1 MGDPE
6 PPARRP
12 GGVTLLAV
20 LIVISGLL
28 QLMVAIGVLIARG
41 DSEFIRQT
49 GLSSGAWLWV
59 GIVGIIIAFVY
70 LLVAR
75 GLMRGSG
82 LARGL
87 ATLSALLSLAGGLW
101 GVFTYAGNLQWS
113 SILSVAVAL
122 VVLGLLWSSR
132 ASAFFRSH

>member
-1 MGDPE
+1 MGLPE
-6 PPARRP
+6 SAAPRP

-41 DSEFIRQT
+41 DAEFVAQT
-49 GLSSGAWLWV
+49 GLSADVWLWV
-59 GIVGIIIAFVY
+59 GIVGIIVAIVY

-87 ATLSALLSLAGGLW
+87 ATLSALVSLAGGLW
-101 GVFTYAGNLQWS
+101 GVFTYGGNLQWS

-122 VVLGLLWSSR
+122 IVLGLLWSFR
-132 ASAFFRSH
+132 ASAFFRSR

>member
-1 MGDPE
+1 MAYPE
-6 PPARRP
+6 QSVRRP

-20 LIVISGLL
+20 LIVVSGLL
-28 QLMVAIGVLIARG
+28 QLMVAIGVIIARG
-41 DSEFIRQT
+41 NAAFVQQT
-49 GLSSGAWLWV
+49 GISSDVWLWA
-59 GIVGIIIAFVY
+59 GIVGIVTAVAY

-87 ATLSALLSLAGGLW
+87 ATLVALVSLASGLF
-101 GVFTYAGNLQWS
+101 GMFTYGGNLLWS

-122 VVLGLLWSSR
+122 IVLGLLWSSR
-132 ASAFFRSH
+132 ASAFFRSR

>member
-1 MGDPE
+1 MGYAQA
-6 PPARRP
+6 PARRP

-41 DSEFIRQT
+41 DSEFVRQT
-49 GLSSGAWLWV
+49 GVSQGAWLWV
-59 GIVGIIIAFVY
+59 GIVGIVIAIVY

-75 GLMRGSG
+75 GLMRGNA

-87 ATLSALLSLAGGLW
+87 ATLSALLSLATGLW
-101 GVFTYAGNLQWS
+101 GVVTYGGNLQWS

-122 VVLGLLWSSR
+122 IVLGLLWSSR
-132 ASAFFRSH
+132 ASAFFRSR